1 MNKEIRLIGN
11 AILISGVIVLF
22 RSQVI
27 EISVAPDYANIDI
40 DTSIQLP
47 ERVMNLELIANKINY
62 TILGSLLI
70 IVGLQLSLAQNK
82 ITSGKSKETKSVED
96 EKNVSNLNSGDAN
109 NPTALN
115 DYIKKLNEQD
125 L

>member
-11 AILISGVIVLF
+11 AILILGVILLF
-22 RSQVI
+22 RSQVM
-27 EISVAPDYANIDI
+27 EITIAPDYAKIDI
-40 DTSIQLP
+40 ETSMQLP
-47 ERVMNLELIANKINY
+47 EKVINLELIANKINY

-70 IVGLQLSLAQNK
+70 IVGLQLSLVQNK
-82 ITSGKSKETKSVED
+82 IISGKSKETKSVED